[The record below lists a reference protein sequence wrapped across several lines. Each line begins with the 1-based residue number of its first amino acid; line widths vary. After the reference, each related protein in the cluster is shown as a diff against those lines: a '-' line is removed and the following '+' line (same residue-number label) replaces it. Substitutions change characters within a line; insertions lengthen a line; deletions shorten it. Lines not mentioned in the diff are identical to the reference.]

1 MKYKEIVYLIL
12 DEMKLTNDDSVI
24 NENHIVFLASKY
36 RNMILKQR
44 YSDIKKPIP
53 ESNYQTICLDLQKS
67 NNIEGVPCAGTMLK
81 SVQQIPNLMK
91 IGVQRVYPQNYYLG
105 EITYISRDRMK
116 YVGYNPSLQNIIYA
130 SLGPDNHIYLKS
142 SNPQFL
148 NLQKVSFT
156 GIFDDAEAA
165 ALLKCNNSEVNC
177 DILDMDF
184 PLEAALVPDVISL
197 VVKELLSAEYRP
209 EDLQNDNQ
217 DNLSDISAF
226 IRRNM
231 KSNFAKQMDND
242 L

>member
-1 MKYKEIVYLIL
+1 
-12 DEMKLTNDDSVI
+12 
-24 NENHIVFLASKY
+24 
-36 RNMILKQR
+36 
-44 YSDIKKPIP
+44 
-53 ESNYQTICLDLQKS
+53 
-67 NNIEGVPCAGTMLK
+67 
-81 SVQQIPNLMK
+81 MK

-165 ALLKCNNSEVNC
+165 ALLKCNNGEVNC